1 MFSSVISE
9 LRKGANRPQ
18 CNSNFM
24 SKIKGEDFILR
35 TLDPNWAIERNIY
48 IMELK
53 PYTLTCTNSK
63 PGKLNTRIYV

>member
-1 MFSSVISE
+1 
-9 LRKGANRPQ
+9 
-18 CNSNFM
+18 M
-24 SKIKGEDFILR
+24 SKIKGEDFILK